1 MLNILWS
8 GIITGCLYAIGALGI
23 VMIFKSSRVVNFAHG
38 NLAGLAAFFVYG
50 FTIAHWDLPWWM
62 AVLVTACGAVV
73 ASLIIYAVIYP
84 VMFKS
89 QITATI
95 ATLGFA
101 LIAQGLILILFGS
114 DIVRLDLPIPKWNME
129 VMGVFI
135 RSYHV
140 AVLLV
145 TAVIIGTLYLV
156 IDQTKIGIAFR
167 AVSDNTTAS
176 RICGL
181 SIPLVQA
188 LSWSVASLLG
198 VIAGLLIVP
207 TTFLSP
213 TTVGSFMLLAFAA
226 AVIGGLDSLPG
237 SAVGGILVGV
247 LINVFS
253 FYVSPAFTN
262 TFVLFLILASLWAFP
277 GGILSRVGGSRA

>member
-8 GIITGCLYAIGALGI
+8 GMITGCLYAIGALGI

-50 FTIAHWDLPWWM
+50 FTTGYWNLPWWV
-62 AVLVTACGAVV
+62 AVLVTMCGAIL
-73 ASLIIYAVIYP
+73 ASLIIYAVIYT

-101 LIAQGLILILFGS
+101 LIAQGIILILFGS
-114 DIVRLDLPIPKWNME
+114 DIVRLDLPIPSWSTE
-129 VMGVFI
+129 VGSVFV

-145 TAVIIGTLYLV
+145 TGVIIGGLYVV
-156 IDQTKIGIAFR
+156 IDRTKLGIAFR
-167 AVSDNTTAS
+167 AVSENNTAT

-188 LSWSVASLLG
+188 LSWSVASVLG
-198 VIAGLLIVP
+198 VIAALLIVP

-237 SAVGGILVGV
+237 SAVGGVLVGV
-247 LINVFS
+247 LVNVFS

-262 TFVLFLILASLWAFP
+262 TFVLLLILVSLWAFP